1 MPAAASDGRNRELL
15 MKPVQKLRRQK
26 GFTLLETMI
35 AMAIL
40 SFGVLSLASFF
51 TQGLKSSNQVQIQY
65 IANQK
70 AQEALETIFTARDTA
85 LLSFAQIN
93 NISAGGVFKD
103 GPQPLLAPGP
113 DGLVGTADDL
123 TNSPDV
129 IVTGPGPD
137 GILGTADDADI
148 PLNPW
153 MTRTIAIVPVT
164 GYTNMMQV
172 TITVSY
178 SYQGQAGQ
186 VQLVSY
192 ISSYS

>member
-1 MPAAASDGRNRELL
+1 
-15 MKPVQKLRRQK
+15 MKQTKTLRKQK

-35 AMAIL
+35 AMAVL
-40 SFGVLSLASFF
+40 SFGILSLASFYS
-51 TQGLKSSNQVQIQY
+51 QGLQNSNRVQMQY

-70 AQEALETIFTARDTA
+70 AQEALETIFTARDTG
-85 LLSFAQIN
+85 LLTFAQIN
-93 NISAGGVFKD
+93 NVSNGGVFLN

-123 TNSPDV
+123 TNEPDE
-129 IVTGPGPD
+129 IITGPGPD
-137 GILGTADDADI
+137 GILGTADDTYI

-153 MTRTIAIVPVT
+153 MTRTIAITTVT
-164 GYTNMMQV
+164 NYTNMVLV
-172 TITVSY
+172 TITINY
-178 SYQGQAGQ
+178 NYNGQSGQ